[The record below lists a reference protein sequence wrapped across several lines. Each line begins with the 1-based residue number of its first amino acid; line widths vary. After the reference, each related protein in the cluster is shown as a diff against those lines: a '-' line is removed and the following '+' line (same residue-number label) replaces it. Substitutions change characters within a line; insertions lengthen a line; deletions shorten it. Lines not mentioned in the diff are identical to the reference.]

1 MDWQSCFPE
10 KELLEKATTIK
21 RFEYS
26 PLGKELE
33 AQSDIAKKQNKKLD
47 NTYEFDKIIKKEK
60 PTFKKYNR
68 LNLIYYSKC
77 NTKTFNSIFLTSK
90 HPILLSFYSNLNEF
104 NNLNPQKEITKEKKA
119 LYNEYVETYF
129 DEFKPLSDAQICPH

>member
-33 AQSDIAKKQNKKLD
+33 AQSDIAKKQYQKSD

-68 LNLIYYSKC
+68 LNLIYNSKC
-77 NTKTFNSIFLTSK
+77 IFYKYYNIKTFNSIYHKTSDCT
-90 HPILLSFYSNLNEF
+90 FVYSNFNEF
-104 NNLNPQKEITKEKKA
+104 NNLNPQKRNHKKEKS
-119 LYNEYVETYF
+119 TI
-129 DEFKPLSDAQICPH
+129 Q

>member
-1 MDWQSCFPE
+1 M
-10 KELLEKATTIK
+10 K
-21 RFEYS
+21 RFENS

-68 LNLIYYSKC
+68 LNLIYNSKC
-77 NTKTFNSIFLTSK
+77 IFYKNYNIKTFNSIYHKTSDFAFV
-90 HPILLSFYSNLNEF
+90 LQQF
-104 NNLNPQKEITKEKKA
+104 Q
-119 LYNEYVETYF
+119 
-129 DEFKPLSDAQICPH
+129 

>member
-1 MDWQSCFPE
+1 M
-10 KELLEKATTIK
+10 K
-21 RFEYS
+21 RFENS

-77 NTKTFNSIFLTSK
+77 IFYKYYNTKTFNSIFLTSK
-90 HPILLSFYSNLNEF
+90 HPILLSFDSNLNEF